1 MAEIVVFLLWRASL
15 NHNRPVGLEDY
26 GLNLTLEIAAPKVNQ
41 ATPAN
46 SADRK
51 VLVNGDEQVL
61 GAKTP

>member
-1 MAEIVVFLLWRASL
+1 MAEIVVFILWRAS
-15 NHNRPVGLEDY
+15 
-26 GLNLTLEIAAPKVNQ
+26 LNLTLEIAAPKVNQ